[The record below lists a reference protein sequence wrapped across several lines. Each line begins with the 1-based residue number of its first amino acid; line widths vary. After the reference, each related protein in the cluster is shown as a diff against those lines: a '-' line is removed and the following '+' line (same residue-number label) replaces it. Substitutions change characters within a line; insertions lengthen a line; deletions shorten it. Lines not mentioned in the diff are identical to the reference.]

1 MGRSPSPDA
10 LPPAEQAA
18 AAANASFL
26 PSPTRLELCGFA
38 LPAIP
43 AFPGLPALPSLNT
56 LFAFPPAFSFPIPM
70 VCGLVDNIA
79 GNAGYGGGRTPSRVE
94 AIDHEFDG
102 A

>member
-1 MGRSPSPDA
+1 MGRSPSLDA
-10 LPPAEQAA
+10 APPAEQAA

-26 PSPTRLELCGFA
+26 PSPTGLELCGFV

-43 AFPGLPALPSLNT
+43 AFPGLPALPSLDA

-70 VCGLVDNIA
+70 VCGLADSLA
-79 GNAGYGGGRTPSRVE
+79 GSVGYGGGRTPSRVE